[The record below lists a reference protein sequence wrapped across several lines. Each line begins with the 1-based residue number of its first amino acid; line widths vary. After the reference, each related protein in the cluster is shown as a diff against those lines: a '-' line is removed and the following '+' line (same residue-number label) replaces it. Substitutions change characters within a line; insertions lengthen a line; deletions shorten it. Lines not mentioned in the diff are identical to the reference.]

1 CIFTCTPDI
10 FFILVPSTSPLHVRL
25 SGLSSSAVEVSWAP
39 PPVQYRN
46 GRITGYQIRYFEV
59 GAESQTETMAKV
71 TVPGQRQYTAKDLK
85 EKTFYTFMVRAFT
98 SAGPGPWSGASNIR
112 TSVELPPPP
121 LDIRANRINQ
131 HQIKVTWRI
140 PTGEE
145 LGPSAR
151 HLSILGFRVLYSA
164 NNNPYESG
172 QWTSFDVGPVNMA
185 IISHLESKTNYVICI
200 KSRGQDGRYGDCS
213 QPVISR
219 TITSGSES
227 DFSVRNLLCTG
238 DATNV
243 KVTWQQPT
251 RTKQLEG
258 FKLRVGGSKRFADS
272 SGVMRTLEFPAR
284 SVSVAYASIHSGYTY
299 TVSDLEPNSVYDVQ
313 LSAYYEMTL
322 DMESNWETTSCY
334 TQMQKPS
341 FVAPPIPVAVSTT
354 RHQVLVQLTRV
365 SERFGK
371 IRYYF
376 LVIAPVHLT
385 DIEPEKV
392 DIEGVRAPELLFSM
406 ACFTSFPRFITER
419 ELLKFGF
426 DRLLTCW

>member
-1 CIFTCTPDI
+1 
-10 FFILVPSTSPLHVRL
+10 
-25 SGLSSSAVEVSWAP
+25 
-39 PPVQYRN
+39 
-46 GRITGYQIRYFEV
+46 
-59 GAESQTETMAKV
+59 M
-71 TVPGQRQYTAKDLK
+71 
-85 EKTFYTFMVRAFT
+85 
-98 SAGPGPWSGASNIR
+98 
-112 TSVELPPPP
+112 
-121 LDIRANRINQ
+121 DIRASRINQ

-258 FKLRVGGSKRFADS
+258 FKVS
-272 SGVMRTLEFPAR
+272 S
-284 SVSVAYASIHSGYTY
+284 S
-299 TVSDLEPNSVYDVQ
+299 
-313 LSAYYEMTL
+313 
-322 DMESNWETTSCY
+322 
-334 TQMQKPS
+334 
-341 FVAPPIPVAVSTT
+341 
-354 RHQVLVQLTRV
+354 
-365 SERFGK
+365 
-371 IRYYF
+371 
-376 LVIAPVHLT
+376 
-385 DIEPEKV
+385 
-392 DIEGVRAPELLFSM
+392 
-406 ACFTSFPRFITER
+406 
-419 ELLKFGF
+419 
-426 DRLLTCW
+426 